1 MFDEARVNASKT
13 SAPSDLS
20 FLGSTPPEQLAAENV
35 WLEQALRR
43 PWLSRQWAYMR
54 HGGPGYLQ
62 SALTMGGGTAS
73 SCLIAGAAFGFDLL
87 WVPALGMVLG
97 GIVFA
102 AIAHQTLSTG
112 MRPFTAMRRF
122 AGPVFAWGWAI
133 GTIVASVVWHLAQ
146 YSLASAV
153 LVDLAAVAGWEV
165 PRFGM
170 GLLVLAWAI
179 PMALGFGSGA
189 KWRGAFERAMRWMVW
204 SIVGLFALV
213 FVRVGLG
220 HGGEIVDGFLSF
232 RIPDDRDGVPALG
245 VIIAGLAAAVGI
257 NMTFLYPYTLLARGW
272 GRSHRELART
282 DIAFGMVLPY
292 IIVTTLMTVVAAIT
306 LSATFT
312 GKSIGPVEAAQSL
325 GAMVG
330 PIWGRVLFDLGILA
344 MVSSTIVLHM
354 VCCGVAVSEMANR
367 PFGGRAFRWGAMI
380 PAPAVVGSLYWSDLS
395 IWLAVP
401 TGVVTGFLLPL
412 VYVAFLKL
420 QCSGAY
426 LGRDRPT
433 GGKLVAWAGALALA
447 TIVLGTFLAWY
458 AMTKGPDY
466 LSHLRTL
473 FEGSS

>member
-1 MFDEARVNASKT
+1 MSAEDRRTASND

-20 FLGSTPPEQLAAENV
+20 FLCPTAPEQRAAETA
-35 WLEQALRR
+35 WLEQVLRR
-43 PWLSRQWAYMR
+43 PWCARQWAYLR

-62 SALTMGGGTAS
+62 SALTLGGGTAS

-87 WVPALGMVLG
+87 WVPIVGMVLG
-97 GIVFA
+97 GIVFM

-112 MRPFTAMRRF
+112 MRPFGAMRRY
-122 AGPVFAWGWAI
+122 AGPIFAWGWAI
-133 GTIVASVVWHLAQ
+133 GTVLASVVWHLAQ

-153 LVDLAAVAGWEV
+153 LVDLAAVAGWQV

-170 GLLVLAWAI
+170 GLLVLAWAV

-189 KWRGAFERAMRWMVW
+189 RWRGLFERAMRWMVW

-220 HGGEIVDGFLSF
+220 HGGAIVEGVCSF
-232 RIPDDRDGVPALG
+232 NIPADREGVAAAG

-282 DIAFGMVLPY
+282 DIACGMVLPY
-292 IIVTTLMTVVAAIT
+292 IIVTTLMIAVAAVT
-306 LSATFT
+306 LSPTFS
-312 GKSIGPVEAAQSL
+312 GKSIGPIEAAQSL

-344 MVSSTIVLHM
+344 MASSTIVLHM
-354 VCCGVAVSEMANR
+354 VCCGVAVSEMSHR

-380 PAPAVVGSLYWSDLS
+380 PAPAVIGSLYWSDLS
-395 IWLAVP
+395 LWLAVP
-401 TGVVTGFLLPL
+401 TGVITGFLLPL

-420 QCSGAY
+420 QCSWAY
-426 LGRDRPT
+426 LGRDRPP
-433 GGKLVAWAGALALA
+433 GGRLVAWVGALVLSTVVLA
-447 TIVLGTFLAWY
+447 TFLGWY
-458 AMTKGPDY
+458 AVTKGPGFIAQW
-466 LSHLRTL
+466 RTI
-473 FEGSS
+473 FEGSA